1 MRGVE
6 IRGQEETKKFRE
18 AMVRKLNHP
27 DNRKKGSWMGK
38 SAFVLMFRLAQEVV
52 ELAVSVVLFKISER
66 RFRKVPNFRNYERLQ
81 EARQDV
87 LYEAADV
94 GNFAMMAADV
104 CGAIWG
110 KMAGGSDGG
119 RLDKNAGGTVHAP

>member
-18 AMVRKLNHP
+18 AMLKKLNHP
-27 DNRKKGSWMGK
+27 DNRKKGSWMVTGV
-38 SAFVLMFRLAQEVV
+38 SVLMFRMVQEFF
-52 ELAVSVVLFKISER
+52 ELAFALAFFKIAER
-66 RFRKVPNFRNYERLQ
+66 RFRKLPNYRNYERLQ
-81 EARQDV
+81 DARQDV

-104 CGAIWG
+104 CGAISGRTEGG
-110 KMAGGSDGG
+110 KDGG
-119 RLDKNAGGTVHAP
+119 RLDKNAGGTVHPS

>member
-18 AMVRKLNHP
+18 AMVKKLNHP
-27 DNRKKGSWMGK
+27 DNRKKGSWRGT
-38 SAFVLMFRLAQEVV
+38 SVAVLMFRMIQEWI
-52 ELAVSVVLFKISER
+52 ELAVAVVLFRIAER
-66 RFRKVPNFRNYERLQ
+66 RFRKMPNFQNYERLQ

-104 CGAIWG
+104 CGAIFG
-110 KMAGGSDGG
+110 KTAGGSDGR
-119 RLDKNAGGTVHAP
+119 RLDKNAGGTVHPS